1 MLKVF
6 VDSGSS
12 IKPDEAQ
19 KYDVKLIPLNVIL
32 GDKEFKDG
40 VDLDYDVFYDFLIK
54 EKKFPKTSLPDLVE
68 LEKQVTECTNAGDDV
83 VIVTI
88 SGKISST
95 HDSIKKMFEN
105 NPKVR
110 VLDSKMAVGGMR
122 LIVDE
127 INRCRDKSFDEIEER
142 VNALIPRI
150 HIMAIPE
157 TLEYLHRGGRL
168 TGMGYMIGSLLKI
181 KPIIGF
187 KDGKVTVHAKKMG
200 LKNGMNTIAKALEI
214 AQCDPNYDIVAS
226 YTYNKKNLDDL
237 VAMVDKKYLPQIRVY
252 DDLDP
257 AIACHWGPNAFGLI
271 FVGKGPE
278 NAK

>member
-12 IKPDEAQ
+12 IKPEEAK
-19 KYDVKLIPLNVIL
+19 KYDVTLIPLNVIL
-32 GDKEFKDG
+32 GDREYKDG
-40 VDLDYDVFYDFLIK
+40 VDLDYDVFYDFLINQ
-54 EKKFPKTSLPDLVE
+54 KKFPKTSLPDLVE
-68 LEKQVTECTNAGDDV
+68 LEKQVNACTNAGDDV
-83 VIVTI
+83 VVVTI

-95 HDSIKKMFEN
+95 NEQIKKLFEN
-105 NPKVR
+105 NPKVL
-110 VLDSKMAVGGMR
+110 VVDSQMAVGGMR

-127 INRCRDKSFDEIEER
+127 INRYRDKSLREIDEHIQE
-142 VNALIPRI
+142 LIPRI

-157 TLEYLHRGGRL
+157 TLEYLFRGGRL
-168 TGMGYMIGSLLKI
+168 ARLEYMIGSLLKI

-187 KDGKVTVHAKKMG
+187 KDGKVTVHAKKVG
-200 LKNGMNTIAKALEI
+200 LKNSMNFIAKSLETLE
-214 AQCDPNYDIVAS
+214 CDPNYDIVAS

-237 VAMVDKKYLPQIRVY
+237 VAMVDKKYLPQVKVY

-271 FVGKGPE
+271 FVGKKVE
-278 NAK
+278 SAK

>member
-12 IKPDEAQ
+12 IKPEEAS

-32 GDKEFKDG
+32 DDKEYKDG
-40 VDLDYDVFYDFLIK
+40 VDLDYDVFYDFLINQ
-54 EKKFPKTSLPDLVE
+54 KKFPKTSLPDLVE
-68 LEKQVTECTNAGDDV
+68 LEKQVTECTQAGDDV

-110 VLDSKMAVGGMR
+110 VLDSQMAVGGMR

-127 INRCRDKSFDEIEER
+127 INRCRDKSLDEIESR
-142 VNALIPRI
+142 VNDLIPRI

-168 TGMGYMIGSLLKI
+168 AKFEYMIGSFLKI

-187 KDGKVTVHAKKMG
+187 KDGHVAVHAKKMG
-200 LKNGMNTIAKALEI
+200 MKSSMNYIAKALEELE
-214 AQCDPNYDIVAS
+214 CDPSYDIVAS
-226 YTYNKKNLDDL
+226 YTYNKQNLDDL

-271 FVGKGPE
+271 FVGKKVE
-278 NAK
+278 AE